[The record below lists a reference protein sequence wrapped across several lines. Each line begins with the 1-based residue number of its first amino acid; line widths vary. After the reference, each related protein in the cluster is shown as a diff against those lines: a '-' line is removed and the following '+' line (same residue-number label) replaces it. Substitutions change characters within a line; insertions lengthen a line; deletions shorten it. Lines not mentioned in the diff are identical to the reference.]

1 MLVKRKK
8 FSLRDCNP
16 PEKKT
21 RRRINELDFD
31 MKFPFYNFDK
41 NKIDLN
47 LLRRFLYQ
55 NDIKSHQLYTR
66 EAIDKQLKERVQEEW
81 VKEYE
86 KFVKAQ
92 EPLKRCQILDI
103 PNEV

>member
-1 MLVKRKK
+1 MKLKRKK

-21 RRRINELDFD
+21 RKRINELDFE
-31 MKFPFYNFDK
+31 MNFPFYSFDK

-55 NDIKSHQLYTR
+55 NNIPAYYLYT
-66 EAIDKQLKERVQEEW
+66 EETIDSQMKNRRKLSKKQRKFLPEEDFINDRF
-81 VKEYE
+81 E
-86 KFVKAQ
+86 
-92 EPLKRCQILDI
+92 ILDL
-103 PNEV
+103 

>member
-1 MLVKRKK
+1 
-8 FSLRDCNP
+8 
-16 PEKKT
+16 
-21 RRRINELDFD
+21 

-55 NDIKSHQLYTR
+55 NDIKSYQLYTQ
-66 EAIDKQLKERVQEEW
+66 EAIEEQLKERVQEEW

-92 EPLKRCQILDI
+92 EPKKRYEILDI
-103 PNEV
+103 RE